1 MALSTQPYKGA
12 RDFYPEDKRVQKY
25 MFSTWRKVAERYG
38 YEEYDAPILEPTD
51 LYLAKGNQEII
62 DTQTYSFQDRGQR
75 NITIRTEMTPTVSR
89 MVAGRRQELSYP
101 LRWYSVPN
109 LWRYERPQRGRLRE
123 FWQLN
128 VDVFGVDDIS
138 AEFEMLQV
146 ISDMFSAFGA
156 TANMYEIS
164 LNHRGLINFLLQD
177 YLHLE
182 IAAQRTV
189 AGLIDRMHK
198 MERSKFI
205 SAVDDALTAS
215 QREANVTEQLLT
227 ILDAKTINEL
237 PELAQKQPAVQELK
251 QLILMLKDAGIV
263 NAKFDSTLMRGFD
276 YYTGIVF
283 EVTDTDPE
291 NNRAVLGGGRY
302 DGLVALFGVTP
313 VAAVGFAWGDVP
325 LQNFLESHRLMPAL
339 GSEAQVFAAILIPG
353 NPMAYTVIAQLRA
366 MDINV
371 AVGMPGRKLGDQF
384 KAAEKKGIANVLII
398 GEAELQSGQFKLKNL
413 ASGQEQIS
421 SISDIATT
429 LHDRD

>member
-25 MFSTWRKVAERYG
+25 MFGIWRKIAERYG

-75 NITIRTEMTPTVSR
+75 AITIRTEMTPTVSR

-101 LRWYSVPN
+101 LRWYSIPN

-146 ISDMFSAFGA
+146 ISDMFGAFGA
-156 TANMYEIS
+156 STHMYEIS

-182 IAAQRTV
+182 IATQRTV

-198 MERSKFI
+198 MERRKFI
-205 SAVDDALTAS
+205 TAVDDALTAS
-215 QREANVTEQLLT
+215 QRESNVTEQLLA

-251 QLILMLKDAGIV
+251 QLISMLKDAGIG
-263 NAKFDSTLMRGFD
+263 NATFDSTLMRGFD

-302 DGLVALFGVTP
+302 DGLVALFGVAP
-313 VAAVGFAWGDVP
+313 VSAVGFAWGDVP
-325 LQNFLESHRLMPAL
+325 LQNFLQSHRLMPKL
-339 GSEAQVFAAILIPG
+339 EAETQLFAAILIPTR
-353 NPMAYTVIAQLRA
+353 PMAYTVISQLRA

-384 KAAEKKGIANVLII
+384 KAAEKKGITDVLII

-413 ASGQEQIS
+413 ASGKEQIS
-421 SISDIATT
+421 SVSDIAKI